1 MTLPPK
7 VQKVN
12 VLVVEDTQGVRAY
25 RLDRILYKIGR
36 SEQADIQILG
46 PSVSRSHAT
55 LLRIPRQEGG
65 FAYRVVDGDS
75 RTNKRSANGTYVNGQ
90 PVASYEL
97 MNNDYIVFA
106 RGVAAKFLYLMP
118 EAAERVIGS
127 PASIMQDLDPAFR
140 ADPQSAIQS
149 PFASTLNHDTP
160 KARRFEVTPTM
171 VLNSKKS
178 LQEDQ
183 GNQKLNVSNATY
195 TQKVGKK
202 VQYGRLGQF
211 FLRTAAL
218 DEEELQALLLEQSNS
233 EKRIGELLVE
243 RGVISQSDLDK
254 ALENQQIQLGE
265 ILLKRHYITQEH
277 LAEALMKQMSTR
289 EPLGHILLR
298 EGWVTAPEIE
308 QALKEQQWRRNGFWF
323 LD

>member
-1 MTLPPK
+1 
-7 VQKVN
+7 
-12 VLVVEDTQGVRAY
+12 
-25 RLDRILYKIGR
+25 
-36 SEQADIQILG
+36 
-46 PSVSRSHAT
+46 
-55 LLRIPRQEGG
+55 LRIPRQEGG

-90 PVASYEL
+90 QVTSYEL
-97 MNNDYIVFA
+97 MNNDYILFA

-118 EAAERVIGS
+118 EAAERVIAS
-127 PASIMQDLDPAFR
+127 PASIMQDIDPAFR
-140 ADPQSAIQS
+140 SDPQSSIQS
-149 PFASTLNHDTP
+149 TSAPTLDYEIP
-160 KARRFEVTPTM
+160 KSRRFEVSPTI

-178 LQEDQ
+178 LQQEP
-183 GNQKLNVSNATY
+183 GNQKPIASNVTNS
-195 TQKVGKK
+195 QKVGKK

-218 DEEELQALLLEQSNS
+218 DEEELQKLLLEQSNS

-254 ALENQQIQLGE
+254 ALENQQIHLGE
-265 ILLKRHYITQEH
+265 ILLKRHYITQEQ